1 MDEIWKDIEGYE
13 DDYQVSNLGRVKSL
27 PKKCWNGKGYWFRDG
42 RILIPIKSK
51 KGHNF
56 RMEIILD
63 LTFCFYSRF
72 VNYKSNFPVVS
83 EELKRSSHIKITV
96 YLFVSFRFHF
106 KR

>member
-1 MDEIWKDIEGYE
+1 M
-13 DDYQVSNLGRVKSL
+13 
-27 PKKCWNGKGYWFRDG
+27 
-42 RILIPIKSK
+42 KSK
-51 KGHNF
+51 QLLNLPLVISFLYIYIISIRHYLELVHRYILLLCHNYYTFKGHNF

>member
-1 MDEIWKDIEGYE
+1 MNYGYIRVSSEKQTVENQRYEIMQYCK
-13 DDYQVSNLGRVKSL
+13 R
-27 PKKCWNGKGYWFRDG
+27 
-42 RILIPIKSK
+42 